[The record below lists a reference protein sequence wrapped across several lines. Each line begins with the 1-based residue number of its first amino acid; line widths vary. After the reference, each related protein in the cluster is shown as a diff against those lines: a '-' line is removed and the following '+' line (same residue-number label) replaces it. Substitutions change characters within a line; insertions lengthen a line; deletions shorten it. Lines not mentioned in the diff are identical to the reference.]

1 MEVNIMAK
9 IVGYF
14 MEKGIW
20 YQGKEQSPRKTPV
33 IIIGDNPSFTLDD
46 YQADDD
52 IMFVKKKRDE
62 YDELFTDAKTAISSY
77 DNFIKQ
83 LNLFTVKQD
92 IYNIKP
98 KGKRKII
105 LLK

>member
-1 MEVNIMAK
+1 MAK

-52 IMFVKKKRDE
+52 IDVLSEEGNWYTIKKK
-62 YDELFTDAKTAISSY
+62 ELIFE
-77 DNFIKQ
+77 
-83 LNLFTVKQD
+83 
-92 IYNIKP
+92 
-98 KGKRKII
+98 
-105 LLK
+105 

>member
-1 MEVNIMAK
+1 MEYYVEMTVEDAMK
-9 IVGYF
+9 
-14 MEKGIW
+14 KC
-20 YQGKEQSPRKTPV
+20 KEHTKVLVAVQ
-33 IIIGDNPSFTLDD
+33 DLENDE
-46 YQADDD
+46 DDD